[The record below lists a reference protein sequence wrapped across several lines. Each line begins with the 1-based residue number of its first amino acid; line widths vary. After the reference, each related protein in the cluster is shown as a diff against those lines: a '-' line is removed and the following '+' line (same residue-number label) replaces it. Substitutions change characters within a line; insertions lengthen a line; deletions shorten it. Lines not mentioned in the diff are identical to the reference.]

1 MTNEHPPMIIHNNF
15 NKDITTLT
23 LYIASLK
30 TPITMDFI
38 LFGYV
43 NKLCH
48 TILIFRIKFTT
59 YYLSRIYSIP
69 INN

>member
-23 LYIASLK
+23 FYIASLK

-48 TILIFRIKFTT
+48 TILIFV
-59 YYLSRIYSIP
+59 
-69 INN
+69 